1 MVIRLKPQNIM
12 CFILGYMMNF
22 QSISTAVMN
31 VVAIWKIP
39 VLTGLATPLLYT
51 SFYACVLIGIFL
63 LLTAKWSM
71 SRLAVTAFFL
81 LSVLMTLLFSPES
94 KAYIWTSFADILGNP
109 TYVFW
114 LYSFTLFLFSGCVED
129 VQMLKNM
136 LEKLAYVTVGLS
148 LLYYIATVSNGGAPQ
163 YMTFSYNMLFSVT
176 LLIILW
182 IQKFSWPRMITGVVG
197 AVMIFIAGCRGAL
210 LGLLI
215 SVIIYDWFGGSTR
228 TQKQR
233 LSRALLVLLGLLAII
248 FWRNILEAIAS
259 ILDSL
264 DIPSRTIYLLLEDAF
279 LEDSGRSHLLD
290 TAVQKFSVVG
300 HGLYGDR
307 LALNGTYIHNMFVEL
322 VFDYGMILGAG
333 LALLWIIVLL
343 VGATRTP
350 AEYRL
355 LICALLSVGCV
366 KLFFSGSFLNQEP
379 GVYLLLGMCLTGMRA
394 RKERLGAKSTE
405 AQPQR
410 IGGM

>member
-1 MVIRLKPQNIM
+1 MIIRIKPQNIM
-12 CFILGYMMNF
+12 CFILAYMMNF
-22 QSISTAVMN
+22 QGISTAVLN

-39 VLTGLATPLLYT
+39 VLTGLATPLLYA
-51 SFYACVLIGIFL
+51 SFYACVIIGIFL
-63 LLTAKWSM
+63 LLTTKWKLD
-71 SRLAVTAFFL
+71 RLAVTAFFL
-81 LSVLMTLLFSPES
+81 LSVLVTLLISQES
-94 KAYIWTSFADILGNP
+94 KAYLWTSFADILRNP

-114 LYSFTLFLFSGCVED
+114 LYSFSLFLFSGCVED

-136 LEKLAYVTVGLS
+136 LEKLAYATVGLS
-148 LLYYIATVSNGGAPQ
+148 LLYYIASVSNDDAPE

-182 IQKFSWPRMITGVVG
+182 IQKFSWPRMIIGVVG
-197 AVMIFIAGCRGAL
+197 AVLIFIAGCRGAL

-215 SVIIYDWFGGSTR
+215 SVVAYDWFGGSTR

-233 LSRALLVLLGLLAII
+233 LSRMLLVLLGLLAII

-264 DIPSRTIYLLLEDAF
+264 DISSRTIYLLLEDAF
-279 LEDSGRSHLLD
+279 LEDSGRSQLLD

-307 LALNGTYIHNMFVEL
+307 LALNGTYIHNVFVEL

-333 LALLWIIVLL
+333 LALLWIIVIL
-343 VGATRTP
+343 VGATGTP

-379 GVYLLLGMCLTGMRA
+379 GVYLLLGLCLNGMRA
-394 RKERLGAKSTE
+394 RKEHLRAENSK
-405 AQPQR
+405 AQLHR
-410 IGGM
+410 IGGT